1 MILPV
6 YCQLADAASANK
18 TYDVAL
24 PSGSEWRL
32 ESATYIPDSDG
43 AVAVAGT
50 DYRTISV
57 KQGSTSLASINT
69 NTGGT
74 AFVANSANALTVS
87 GGTSREFTGGT
98 DTVKIDSAA
107 TGSGKVAKGV
117 VVLTFKQMQ
126 AKSYPS

>member
-1 MILPV
+1 MLILV
-6 YCQLADAASANK
+6 SCQLADATGASK
-18 TYDVAL
+18 TYDIAL

-32 ESATYIPDSDG
+32 ESATWIPDSDG
-43 AVAVAGT
+43 AVSVAGT
-50 DYRTISV
+50 DYRTIAV
-57 KQGSTSLASINT
+57 KQGSTSLASITT

-74 AFVANSANALTVS
+74 AFVANTANALTVS

-117 VVLTFKQMQ
+117 VVLTLKQMQ